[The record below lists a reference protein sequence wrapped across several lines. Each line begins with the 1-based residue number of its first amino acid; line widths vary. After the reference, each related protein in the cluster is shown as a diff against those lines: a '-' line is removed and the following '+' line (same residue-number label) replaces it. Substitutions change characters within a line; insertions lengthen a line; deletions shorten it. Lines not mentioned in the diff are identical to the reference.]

1 MRFQKTIL
9 LLGMLSLIQATHAED
24 LFSAQITIDDQ
35 TIQYQSYDK
44 ILDLAAQFK
53 TSQLKALAPHY
64 TNNSFVSSQ
73 VQYLGL
79 NDIHIQFNENSN
91 TLILDIPS
99 ANIHEEF
106 NGATRS
112 KSRTMMVDY
121 LKKAPEEF
129 TEALVKSSA
138 HHPVN
143 QARSI
148 NTYTAY
154 DNSIIATDLMPQTN
168 QNAQNTTFDSAL
180 TIAPRFGRYTQGN
193 IDTDVI
199 TLPLTYAKWLANQN
213 FMLVVDLPLT
223 VSQTKDAIA
232 GQGSLGI
239 GINSAVT
246 DNWYLMPNIRVGATI
261 SPDIGTA
268 SSLFGSGL
276 SSNYQYHLSES
287 ARLNL
292 INILSYYKTA
302 SLKIKDYHTKYDLD
316 NFVYRNGI
324 EYTQALNGGLF
335 GRTAVL
341 KAHVARTDYTG
352 DAVFSKYSHD
362 VGVSIGLKNPN
373 AHSLFQDLRVG
384 FNYQQGDRDTEGFSI
399 NAGYTF

>member
-1 MRFQKTIL
+1 MLYKKTVL
-9 LLGMLSLIQATHAED
+9 LLGLLSCISTSYAKD

-44 ILDLAAQFK
+44 ILDLASQFK

-64 TNNSFVSSQ
+64 TNNSAVTSQ

-79 NDIHIQFNENSN
+79 DDIRIQFNKNSN

-99 ANIHEEF
+99 ANIHQEF
-106 NGATRS
+106 NGETRG

-121 LKKAPEEF
+121 LKKAPENF

-143 QARSI
+143 QARI
-148 NTYTAY
+148 QNTHATY
-154 DNSIIATDLMPQTN
+154 DNSVFATDLMTSTGQVQEN
-168 QNAQNTTFDSAL
+168 FDSAIS
-180 TIAPRFGRYTQGN
+180 IAPRFGRYTQGD
-193 IDTDVI
+193 IDTDII
-199 TLPLTYAKWLANQN
+199 TLPISYTKWLPNQN

-246 DNWYLMPNIRVGATI
+246 NNWYLMPHMRIGATI

-276 SSNYQYHLSES
+276 TSNYQFHLSEA

-302 SLKIKDYHTKYDLD
+302 SLKIEDYHTKYDLD
-316 NFVYRNGI
+316 NFVYRNGL

-335 GRTAVL
+335 GRSAVI

-373 AHSLFQDLRVG
+373 SHTLFQDLRVG
-384 FNYQQGDRDTEGFSI
+384 FNYQQGDKNTDGFSI